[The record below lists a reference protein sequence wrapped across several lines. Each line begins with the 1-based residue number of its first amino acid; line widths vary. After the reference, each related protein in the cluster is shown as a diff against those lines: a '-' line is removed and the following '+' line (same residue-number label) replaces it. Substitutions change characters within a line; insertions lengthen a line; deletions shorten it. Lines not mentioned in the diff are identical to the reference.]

1 MTNRLFRRCNLLLF
15 KICIHQ
21 TDQIK
26 QDSNIKETVNKSN
39 NNNNSLIMEF
49 KIFFGLFFLIT
60 CMLLLDGE

>member
-26 QDSNIKETVNKSN
+26 QDSNIKETVNNSN
-39 NNNNSLIMEF
+39 HNSMIMDAKEQLLHAIVTFNN
-49 KIFFGLFFLIT
+49 
-60 CMLLLDGE
+60 